1 MATITMKQ
9 VKKIIPKGVTRI
21 VIIVVLGILALGI
34 STIGYIW
41 FSGGDGRA
49 SEPIA
54 APSLNIQPGDS
65 RVLFSIIPEQSEAL
79 FRIDEALLGDL
90 KTVVGTTD
98 QVAGEMLVD
107 WADPAN
113 SQLGLIRVNV
123 RTLSTDN
130 EFRNRALRGQVL
142 EADRDE
148 FEFADFIPVELL
160 QLPSSIAIGD
170 SVDFQIRGN
179 LTVHGVTRE
188 VIFDATLT
196 IISNSH
202 IEVNAQVT
210 VRYQD
215 FDITIPE
222 APGVANVS
230 DEVQLEVNFVAVSM
244 DN

>member
-1 MATITMKQ
+1 MKQ
-9 VKKIIPKGVTRI
+9 VKKTTPKGVTRI
-21 VIIVVLGILALGI
+21 VTTVVLGTIALGALAV
-34 STIGYIW
+34 GYIW

-79 FRIDEALLGDL
+79 FRIDEVLLGDT
-90 KTVVGTTD
+90 KIVVGTTD
-98 QVAGEMLVD
+98 RIAGEMLVD
-107 WADPAN
+107 WDDPAN
-113 SQLGLIRVNV
+113 SQLGLIRVNL

-130 EFRNRALRGQVL
+130 EFRDRALRGQIL
-142 EADRDE
+142 EADQDKY
-148 FEFADFIPVELL
+148 EFADFIPVELL
-160 QLPSSIAIGD
+160 QLPSSIAVGD

-196 IISNSH
+196 IVSNSH
-202 IEVNAQVT
+202 IEGNAQAT

-215 FDITIPE
+215 FDMTIPE
-222 APGVANVS
+222 APGVAKVS
-230 DEVQLEVNFVAVSM
+230 DQVELEISFVAQALVE
-244 DN
+244 